1 MKATSKTGS
10 QLLPGVD
17 LASITPPE
25 ITGVTLVRPRL
36 LEFITQN
43 APRALIVMAPGGFG
57 KTLLGAQFAAMNPT
71 RTVWFRGNEKD
82 TPEINL
88 SRMVCAIRRVIPHLH
103 ESFYID
109 KLNDKIV
116 QKHVD
121 VIMQEMAD
129 FGEVINFVY
138 ENMEKRPTGLVKNDE
153 YWANSLPLNIR
164 TMSLRR
170 NPPMTNYSKAIKL
183 DVLRYMTANEL
194 AFTSDEITKYA
205 EALRI
210 DISGQETR
218 ACLTQLN
225 GWPAGISL
233 FFDTLLQ
240 QNPNNSKHLEVCSAR
255 DYLPIDYSNLF
266 KNYTN
271 FEDFSLKNFAS
282 TLSKSIYTVVN
293 NKQADTDLLTV
304 REKEILRYLDSEVT
318 IAVLAANLHLS
329 MNTIKSHLKSIY
341 RKLGLKSRTQAVD
354 RGRELYL
361 L

>member
-1 MKATSKTGS
+1 MKATSKAGS

-17 LASITPPE
+17 LGSITPPE

-36 LEFITQN
+36 LEFITQS

-82 TPEINL
+82 TPEITL
-88 SRMVCAIRRVIPHLH
+88 SRMVCAIRRVIPHLY
-103 ESFYID
+103 ESFEVG
-109 KLNDKIV
+109 KLNDEIA

-121 VIMQEMAD
+121 VIAQEMAD

-164 TMSLRR
+164 TLSLRR
-170 NPPMTNYSKAIKL
+170 NPPMANYSKAIKL

-194 AFTSDEITKYA
+194 AFTSDEITQYA
-205 EALRI
+205 QALRI
-210 DISGQETR
+210 DISDQETR
-218 ACLTQLN
+218 DYLTQLN

-233 FFDTLLQ
+233 LFDALLH

-255 DYLPIDYSNLF
+255 DYLPINYSNLF
-266 KNYTN
+266 KNYANARDFNLTN
-271 FEDFSLKNFAS
+271 FVG
-282 TLSKSIYTVVN
+282 TLSKNVYTVVN
-293 NKQADTDLLTV
+293 NKQVGTDFLTA
-304 REKEILRYLDSEVT
+304 REQEILRYLDSEVT
-318 IAVLAANLHLS
+318 IAALAANLHLS
-329 MNTIKSHLKSIY
+329 MNTIKSHLKNIY
-341 RKLGLKSRTQAVD
+341 RKLGVKSRTQAVD